1 MAKKKKKLSE
11 ERDEFLTGRELAIAN
26 RERAISRGLH
36 CSDCQEYKGCQER
49 KRLLRGLEYHNCTI

>member
-1 MAKKKKKLSE
+1 MAKKKKKLTE

-26 RERAISRGLH
+26 HDRAVTRGLH
-36 CSDCQEYKGCQER
+36 CSECKDYKTCQDR